1 MRIKKVAITNFR
13 RLESVEIDFEET
25 ETVFVG
31 ANNSGKTS
39 ATAIMRCFLG
49 GKDFNVHDFSV
60 GCIPL
65 IDQFGKSGEVED
77 FPYIDLDIWFK
88 VDPASIEYGRAAALL
103 PRMSDDFDELGVRLR
118 LVVDDAGKLRS
129 DFLAAYPD
137 ADQEGTEHKLSKFL
151 ATDGMFK
158 RHFGTQFFALAHNGT
173 DNPDATPLDK
183 QEGRKLVKGLLR
195 VDFVDAQRNIDDHD
209 SHRSNRLSA
218 AFAGY
223 YEKNL
228 DQADIA
234 QAAFEV
240 IDQNNS
246 NLTDHY
252 EVQFSPLLDMIRGLG
267 VPAISDRN
275 LKLVSTLS
283 PETALR
289 GNTDLLYIDEDKA
302 HELPEQYNGLG
313 FKNLIFMAIQ
323 AKHFYSQWARTPKD
337 RPLCQVIFIEE
348 PEVHLHAQVQKAFV
362 QNIWDVLDSSAKAE
376 GLGEEVPQ
384 MVVTTHSSHILDAV
398 DFEKVRY
405 FRRSHLTTDDP
416 ETCPIMNAS
425 TVKSLRDFTPSP
437 LGESEESEKRALE
450 FLERYLRLTHCDLF
464 FADAAILVEGAVEK
478 LLLPEMIRKAAPDL
492 RKSFL
497 TILEIGGAY
506 AHRFDELIRFL
517 HIPCLVITDLDS
529 VSPEGRHPAVRAD
542 TPDAL
547 TSNASLKSLLEVST
561 VQQLIDQTFDDKCQ
575 TTPDRAIV
583 YQLDVVVSENGNSQ
597 PMRPRTLEE
606 SFAYEN
612 FSRVRSGDL
621 ILGIEIPE
629 DLGDAYQAIYER
641 VKSSS
646 FKKTDF
652 AMSVLASDENWHVPS
667 YISEGLVWLQTTVS
681 SQQ

>member
-1 MRIKKVAITNFR
+1 MKIKKILIKNFR
-13 RLESVEIDFEET
+13 RLEKVIIDLEES

-31 ANNSGKTS
+31 SNNSGKTS
-39 ATAIMRCFLG
+39 ATSIIRCFLG
-49 GKDFNVHDFSV
+49 GKDFSIHDFSV
-60 GCIPL
+60 GCIPS
-65 IDQFGKSGEVED
+65 IDKFGLTGELEN
-77 FPYIDLDIWFK
+77 FPYIDLDLWFS
-88 VDPASIEYGRAAALL
+88 VDPEGIEYGRAAALL

-118 LVVDDAGKLRS
+118 LVLEDAAKLRG

-137 ADQEGTEHKLSKFL
+137 ADQEGTEHRLSRFL
-151 ATDGMFK
+151 ATDGMFN
-158 RHFGTQFFALAHNGT
+158 RHFGTQFFALASNGT
-173 DNPDATPLDK
+173 DNPDATQLER

-234 QAAFEV
+234 QAAFEI

-252 EVQFSPLLDMIRGLG
+252 EQQFSPLLDMIGGLG
-267 VPAISDRN
+267 VPAVNDRH

-289 GNTDLLYIDEDKA
+289 GNTDLLYIDENRA

-313 FKNLIFMAIQ
+313 FKNLIYMAIQ
-323 AKHFYSQWARTPKD
+323 AKHFYSQWARTLKD

-348 PEVHLHAQVQKAFV
+348 PEVHLHAQVQQTFI

-376 GLGEEVPQ
+376 GVEGEVPQ

-398 DFEKVRY
+398 DFSKVRY

-416 ETCPIMNAS
+416 ETCPVMNAS
-425 TVKSLRDFTPSP
+425 TVKSLRDFAPSP
-437 LGESEESEKRALE
+437 LGEGEDSEKRALE

-478 LLLPEMIRKAAPDL
+478 LLLPEMIQRAAPEL

-542 TPDAL
+542 TPNAL
-547 TSNASLKSLLEVST
+547 TANASLKTMLEVFT
-561 VQQLIDQTFDDKCQ
+561 VQELIDRPFDDKCQ
-575 TTPDRAIV
+575 HAPERAVV
-583 YQLDVVVSENGNSQ
+583 YQLDVMVSENNTEL

-612 FSRVRSGDL
+612 FSKVRSGDL
-621 ILGIEIPE
+621 VLGIEVPE
-629 DLGDAYQAIYER
+629 ELGEAYQAIYER

-652 AMSVLASDENWHVPS
+652 AMSVLAGDENWQVPS
-667 YISEGLVWLQTTVS
+667 YISEGLAWLETTVS